1 MSSASVE
8 GPPADLS
15 PDAQL
20 AARAARVGAAAA
32 LAVGRDRLDVAAKA
46 GPVDLVTAADR
57 AAEDAIAVLL
67 RDERPEDGIVGEEAA
82 RAAGARRWVV
92 DGLDG
97 TFNYV
102 SGIPQ
107 WCTALA
113 LAAGDEVLAA
123 AVCDPLRDELFVA
136 GRGEGARLDG
146 RPLAVRAGRT
156 LAQAAVATFLR
167 QDKAADRGALLAALV
182 DAAGIVRTGGA
193 GTLELAWVAAGR
205 VDGWAQ
211 PNVDPWDWL
220 PGRLLVEEAG
230 GTTAVLDGEPRW
242 HLAGAAALVD
252 ELTRWARALAPSR

>member
-1 MSSASVE
+1 M
-8 GPPADLS
+8 S

-32 LAVGRDRLDVAAKA
+32 LAVGRDRLDVAAKG

-57 AAEDAIAVLL
+57 AAEGAIAGLL
-67 RDERPEDGIVGEEAA
+67 HDERPEEGIVGEEGA

-113 LAAGDEVLAA
+113 LAAGDDVLAA

-136 GRGEGARLDG
+136 ARGEGARLDG
-146 RPLAVRAGRT
+146 RT
-156 LAQAAVATFLR
+156 LAEAAVATFLR

-252 ELTRWARALAPSR
+252 ELTRWARGLAPSR